1 MQGNN
6 GQGEFGNAVP
16 ILRITSAEDAFDYY
30 IGVLGFQIDWEHR
43 FEPGLPLY
51 VQVSRSGAVLHLSE
65 HAGDGTPGAAVW
77 VAVDDVK
84 ELRNEF
90 LSRLTEDGSIG
101 DIDKDAPGGP
111 TFEAVDPFD
120 NVLRFAQ
127 RSGD

>member
-1 MQGNN
+1 MNDNN
-6 GQGEFGNAVP
+6 GQGQFGRAVP

-30 IGVLGFQIDWEHR
+30 IGVLGFTIDWEHR

-51 VQVSRSGAVLHLSE
+51 VQMSRSDAVLHLSE

-77 VAVDDVK
+77 MAVDDVK
-84 ELRNEF
+84 GLRDEF
-90 LSRLTEDGSIG
+90 LERLTDDGSIG
-101 DIDKDAPGGP
+101 EIDRDAPGGP

-127 RSGD
+127 RSGG